1 MLLSADVECHVVL
14 LSINALTFTL
24 KPVNLHIGTALI
36 TLGRI
41 LAALS

>member
-1 MLLSADVECHVVL
+1 MLLSTDVECYVVFL
-14 LSINALTFTL
+14 PINALTFTL
-24 KPVNLHIGTALI
+24 KPVNLHIGTAMI